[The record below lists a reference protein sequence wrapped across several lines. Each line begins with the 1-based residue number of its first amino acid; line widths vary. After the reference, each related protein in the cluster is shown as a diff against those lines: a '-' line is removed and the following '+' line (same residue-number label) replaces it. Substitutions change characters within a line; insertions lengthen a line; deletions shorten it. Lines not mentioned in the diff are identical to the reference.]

1 MYIVTIIAN
10 KIGINSQKC
19 DILLKGDSMKKDRN
33 KSTNGFKTAEVVTL
47 VLITCVVS
55 LLMGYIISKP
65 HKTEVYEV
73 ADENLQN
80 FIKQYNYII
89 NNYYEDVDQEKILE
103 AALEGMINALGDPYS
118 NYLDETQA
126 TNFNNE
132 LNGAYNGIGIEI
144 TKKDNQITVV
154 KVFSDSPAALSGLE
168 VGDSLVNINGKSTE
182 DMSTSDVVSTI
193 KSIDTKFQMQ
203 IKRNEEIKNVS
214 INKENI
220 TLSSVTSEIINQDN
234 HKIGY
239 LSVSIFALN
248 TYEQFKTNLTE
259 LENNNIDSLIIDLRG
274 NSGGHLTSV
283 EDMISLFLDKGKVIY
298 QMEEKSKVTKYYS
311 KGTITKKYPIVVLID
326 GESASASEMMA
337 AALKESYGATLIGT
351 NSYGKGTVQE
361 LQDSKGSQYKI
372 TTKKWLTPKGNWV
385 NKTGL
390 QPDLEVKQSDEYLIS
405 PTKEN
410 DAQLSEAIKLLLK

>member
-1 MYIVTIIAN
+1 
-10 KIGINSQKC
+10 
-19 DILLKGDSMKKDRN
+19 MKKEKAKN
-33 KSTNGFKTAEVVTL
+33 TNSFKTAEVITL

-65 HKTEVYEV
+65 HRTETYEI

-80 FIKQYNYII
+80 FIQQYNYIVD
-89 NNYYEDVDQEKILE
+89 NYYEDVDKEAILD

-132 LNGAYNGIGIEI
+132 LNGTYNGIGIEI
-144 TKKDNQITVV
+144 TKKDNQIVVV
-154 KVFSDSPAALSGLE
+154 KVFANSPAAINGLE
-168 VGDSLVNINGKSTE
+168 VGDVLISVNGKSTT

-193 KSIDTKFQMQ
+193 KSIEDSFDIQ
-203 IKRNEEIKNVS
+203 IKRNEETKNIS
-214 INKENI
+214 INKGDI

-234 HKIGY
+234 KKIGY

-248 TYEQFKTNLTE
+248 TYEQFKSSLTE
-259 LENNNIDSLIIDLRG
+259 LEKNDIDSLIIDLRG

-283 EDMISLFLDKGKVIY
+283 EDMISLFLDENNVIY

-311 KGTITKKYPIVVLID
+311 KGTVTKKYPIALLID

-361 LQDSKGSQYKI
+361 LQTSKNSQYKI
-372 TTKKWLTPKGNWV
+372 TTKKWLTPKGNWI

-390 QPDLEVKQSDEYLIS
+390 QPDLEVEQSEEYLVS

-410 DAQLSEAIKLLLK
+410 DLQLSEAIKLLSK

>member
-1 MYIVTIIAN
+1 
-10 KIGINSQKC
+10 
-19 DILLKGDSMKKDRN
+19 MKKEKAKN
-33 KSTNGFKTAEVVTL
+33 TNSFKTAEVITL

-65 HKTEVYEV
+65 HRTETYEI

-80 FIKQYNYII
+80 FIQQYNYIVD
-89 NNYYEDVDQEKILE
+89 NYYEDVDKEAILD

-132 LNGAYNGIGIEI
+132 LNGTYNGIGIEI
-144 TKKDNQITVV
+144 TKKDNQIVVV
-154 KVFSDSPAALSGLE
+154 KVFANSPAAINGLE
-168 VGDSLVNINGKSTE
+168 VGDVLISVNGKSTT

-193 KSIDTKFQMQ
+193 KSIEDSFDIQ
-203 IKRNEEIKNVS
+203 IKRNEETKNIS
-214 INKENI
+214 INKGDI

-234 HKIGY
+234 NKIGY

-248 TYEQFKTNLTE
+248 TYEQFKSSLTE
-259 LENNNIDSLIIDLRG
+259 LEKSDIDSLIIDLRG

-283 EDMISLFLDKGKVIY
+283 EDMISLFLDENNVIY

-311 KGTITKKYPIVVLID
+311 KGTVTKKYPIVLLID

-337 AALKESYGATLIGT
+337 AALKESYGATLVGT

-361 LQDSKGSQYKI
+361 LQTSKNIQYKI
-372 TTKKWLTPKGNWV
+372 TTKKWLTPKGNWI

-390 QPDLEVKQSDEYLIS
+390 QPDLEVEQSEEYLVS

-410 DAQLSEAIKLLLK
+410 DLQLSEAIKLLSK

>member
-1 MYIVTIIAN
+1 
-10 KIGINSQKC
+10 
-19 DILLKGDSMKKDRN
+19 MKKEKAKN
-33 KSTNGFKTAEVVTL
+33 TNSFKTAEVITL

-65 HKTEVYEV
+65 HRTETYEI

-80 FIKQYNYII
+80 FIQQYNYIVD
-89 NNYYEDVDQEKILE
+89 NYYEDVDKEAILD

-132 LNGAYNGIGIEI
+132 LNGTYNGIGIEI
-144 TKKDNQITVV
+144 TKKDNQIVVV
-154 KVFSDSPAALSGLE
+154 KVFANSPAAINGLE
-168 VGDSLVNINGKSTE
+168 VGDVLISVNGKSTT

-193 KSIDTKFQMQ
+193 KSIEDSFDIQ
-203 IKRNEEIKNVS
+203 IKRNEETKNIS
-214 INKENI
+214 INKGDI

-234 HKIGY
+234 KKIGY

-248 TYEQFKTNLTE
+248 TYEQFKSSLTE
-259 LENNNIDSLIIDLRG
+259 LEKSGIDSLIIDLRG

-283 EDMISLFLDKGKVIY
+283 EDMISLFLDENNVIY

-311 KGTITKKYPIVVLID
+311 KGTVTKKYPIVLLID

-337 AALKESYGATLIGT
+337 AALKESYGATLVGT

-361 LQDSKGSQYKI
+361 LQTSKNSQYKI
-372 TTKKWLTPKGNWV
+372 TTKKWLTPKGNWI

-390 QPDLEVKQSDEYLIS
+390 QPDLEVEQSEEYLVS

-410 DAQLSEAIKLLLK
+410 DLQLSEAIKLLSK

>member
-1 MYIVTIIAN
+1 
-10 KIGINSQKC
+10 
-19 DILLKGDSMKKDRN
+19 MKKEKAKN
-33 KSTNGFKTAEVVTL
+33 TNSFKTAEVITL

-65 HKTEVYEV
+65 HRTETYEI

-80 FIKQYNYII
+80 FIQQYNYIVD
-89 NNYYEDVDQEKILE
+89 NYYEDVDKEAILD

-132 LNGAYNGIGIEI
+132 LNGTYNGIGIEI
-144 TKKDNQITVV
+144 TKKDNQIVVV
-154 KVFSDSPAALSGLE
+154 KVFANSPAAINGLE
-168 VGDSLVNINGKSTE
+168 VGDVLISVNGKSTT

-193 KSIDTKFQMQ
+193 KSIEDSFDIQ
-203 IKRNEEIKNVS
+203 IKRNEETKNIS
-214 INKENI
+214 INKGDI

-234 HKIGY
+234 KKIGY

-248 TYEQFKTNLTE
+248 TYEQFKSSLTE
-259 LENNNIDSLIIDLRG
+259 LEKSGIDSLIIDLRG

-283 EDMISLFLDKGKVIY
+283 EDMISLFLDENNVIY

-311 KGTITKKYPIVVLID
+311 KGTVTKKYPIALLID
-326 GESASASEMMA
+326 GDSASASEMMA

-361 LQDSKGSQYKI
+361 LQTSKNSQYKI
-372 TTKKWLTPKGNWV
+372 TTKKWLTPKGNWI

-390 QPDLEVKQSDEYLIS
+390 QPDLEVEQSEEYLVS

-410 DAQLSEAIKLLLK
+410 DLQLSEAIKLLSK

>member
-1 MYIVTIIAN
+1 
-10 KIGINSQKC
+10 
-19 DILLKGDSMKKDRN
+19 MKKEKAKN
-33 KSTNGFKTAEVVTL
+33 TNSFKTAEVITL

-65 HKTEVYEV
+65 HRTETYEI

-80 FIKQYNYII
+80 FIQQYNYIVD
-89 NNYYEDVDQEKILE
+89 NYYEDVDKEAILD

-132 LNGAYNGIGIEI
+132 LNGTYNGIGIEI
-144 TKKDNQITVV
+144 TKKDNQIVVV
-154 KVFSDSPAALSGLE
+154 KVFANSPAAINGLE
-168 VGDSLVNINGKSTE
+168 VGDVLISVNGKSTT

-193 KSIDTKFQMQ
+193 KSIEDSFDIQ
-203 IKRNEEIKNVS
+203 IKRNEETKNIS
-214 INKENI
+214 INKGDI

-234 HKIGY
+234 KKIGY

-248 TYEQFKTNLTE
+248 TYEQFKSSLTE
-259 LENNNIDSLIIDLRG
+259 LEKSGIDSLIIDLRG

-283 EDMISLFLDKGKVIY
+283 EDMISLFLDENNVIY

-311 KGTITKKYPIVVLID
+311 KGTVTKKYPIVLLID

-337 AALKESYGATLIGT
+337 AALKESYGATLVGT

-361 LQDSKGSQYKI
+361 LQTSKNIQYKI
-372 TTKKWLTPKGNWV
+372 TTKKWLTPKGNWI

-390 QPDLEVKQSDEYLIS
+390 QPDLEVEQSEEYLVS

-410 DAQLSEAIKLLLK
+410 DLQLSEAIKLLSK